1 MSYLADYLHYSS
13 GAETPDE
20 FLYWGGLSILGH
32 VLGNKVWVTHGD
44 HFRFYPNLYI
54 ALVGDAGAGK
64 NTALSTNIDIMT
76 DDFPELLVSSSIQSR
91 EDIAYQMADDT
102 KGLTVW
108 QDHLGMLHEYRPF
121 YILNNELA
129 SFLSVDKLKMVEFLT
144 EVFDGK
150 RFSTGFKGDRK
161 DNPIRKQFFKNPH
174 VSLIAG
180 AVPTWFMSSLKMDL
194 FSGGL
199 GRRLIIVYGQR
210 TKIIPFPTRPPGAKE
225 AFARVK
231 AHLREAATFKGE
243 INRTA
248 SANKWWEEWYIAHRK
263 QRNPDPILSQFH
275 ETKGMQLL
283 KVATGLHMC
292 NFGQPGFKPDIMN
305 EEPLIIAGKLLDDLE
320 PNIIKLTSGIGRN
333 ELAGVGAEMLEFIS
347 RLGGLV
353 SEVMLRKHFY
363 RYLKNPEFMDIQQH
377 YMDIGELFIVQNPKD
392 GKKYYFTKEGFQQ
405 YELKKKEKN
414 NETAS

>member
-1 MSYLADYLHYSS
+1 
-13 GAETPDE
+13 
-20 FLYWGGLSILGH
+20 
-32 VLGNKVWVTHGD
+32 
-44 HFRFYPNLYI
+44 
-54 ALVGDAGAGK
+54 
-64 NTALSTNIDIMT
+64 
-76 DDFPELLVSSSIQSR
+76 
-91 EDIAYQMADDT
+91 
-102 KGLTVW
+102 
-108 QDHLGMLHEYRPF
+108 
-121 YILNNELA
+121 
-129 SFLSVDKLKMVEFLT
+129 MVEFLT

-180 AVPTWFMSSLKMDL
+180 AVPTWFMGSLKMDL

-231 AHLREAATFKGE
+231 AHLHEAATFKGE

-292 NFGQPGFKPDIMN
+292 NLGQPGFKPDIMN
-305 EEPLIIAGKLLDDLE
+305 EESLIIAGKLLDDLE
-320 PNIIKLTSGIGRN
+320 PNIVKLTSGIGRN

-377 YMDIGELFIVQNPKD
+377 YMDIEELFIVQNPKD

-414 NETAS
+414 NESST